1 MEPLSPLNGSCLYQR
16 NNVKI
21 DPISHKAAVYYHQ
34 QYELDQGN
42 LSLKHFILMSNKITT
57 NLFPGIDLTQSPG
70 RDSPGSSSGSAG
82 SGSGSRH
89 STVSLDSGRSSS
101 YLMGSVDRMNQQ
113 SDHDMILN
121 WLMILNLDELLP
133 YAGNFSSAGYD
144 LGTILRM
151 TPEDL
156 TAIGICN
163 PTHREIIK
171 AHIDDLQVNDS
182 LPNYVPGSID
192 EWLRLLRLDEYI
204 ISLQNE
210 GFQSVRDMTKLNE
223 EDLED
228 IGIIKLGH
236 QKKILLA
243 IKRVKEILNGK
254 NLNVPSVNY
263 CQHSSNN
270 APIHSQVYFHIFF
283 QSYFKIIYFRFKRST
298 MQTNVRLNLILIQEF
313 LDMAINQTTIILKP
327 YTHITL
333 KKLPW

>member
-1 MEPLSPLNGSCLYQR
+1 MEPLSPSCLAVSYQR
-16 NNVKI
+16 STKI
-21 DPISHKAAVYYHQ
+21 DPITHKAAVYYHQ
-34 QYELDQGN
+34 QYGLQEDQ
-42 LSLKHFILMSNKITT
+42 
-57 NLFPGIDLTQSPG
+57 GIDLTQSPG

-101 YLMGSVDRMNQQ
+101 YLTGSVDRMNQQ
-113 SDHDMILN
+113 SDHDMIVN
-121 WLMILNLDELLP
+121 WLMILNSDDLLP

-144 LGTILRM
+144 LGTIVRM

-156 TAIGICN
+156 TAIGITN
-163 PTHREIIK
+163 PHHREIIK

-182 LPNYVPGSID
+182 LPHYVPGSID

-204 ISLQNE
+204 LPLQNE

-243 IKRVKEILNGK
+243 IKRVKDILNGK
-254 NLNVPSVNY
+254 LVVPSLTY
-263 CQHSSNN
+263 CQPSVVHG
-270 APIHSQVYFHIFF
+270 PYSQVLIDFF
-283 QSYFKIIYFRFKRST
+283 
-298 MQTNVRLNLILIQEF
+298 
-313 LDMAINQTTIILKP
+313 
-327 YTHITL
+327 
-333 KKLPW
+333 